1 MRSPW
6 SRRVLEP
13 SEHDEQALYFDWVA
27 VVSINGLPLRRY
39 VFAVPNG
46 GHRNPVVAA
55 KLRAEGVTPGVPD
68 VFVRV
73 PSGQYHG
80 MQLEAKRKGGKPS
93 PAQLEQIDACREM
106 GYYAVV
112 AEGFDDMRQVTKQY
126 LMQSWR
132 VLDRWRG

>member
-1 MRSPW
+1 MR
-6 SRRVLEP
+6 RLVP
-13 SEHDEQALYFDWVA
+13 SEHDEQTTYFAWLEYVT
-27 VVSINGLPLRRY
+27 INGLPLRRY

-55 KLRAEGVTPGVPD
+55 RLKAEGVTAGVPD
-68 VFVRV
+68 LFVRV
-73 PSGQYHG
+73 PAGKFHG
-80 MQLEAKRKGGKPS
+80 MQLEAKRKGGRTTPE
-93 PAQLEQIDACREM
+93 QLEQLEACREM

-112 AEGFDDMRQVTKQY
+112 AEGFDDMRLVTTQY